1 MIPIL
6 VLVIAHLG
14 EKLKEISKKAHM
26 SVAALSAYLNEVHLI
41 LFVKVSPVVVVLHE
55 CVTSFLAHE
64 VCLGSYYQLVPPF
77 DYCWLSIRIL

>member
-41 LFVKVSPVVVVLHE
+41 LFVKVSPVVLHE
-55 CVTSFLAHE
+55 CVTSFLAHV
-64 VCLGSYYQLVPPF
+64 VCLGSYYQ
-77 DYCWLSIRIL
+77 